1 MGLVLFGL
9 AWLAFDHY
17 RPWASFHSE
26 ALALAGLSFLA
37 IARLCSDARSVTTT
51 FLAVGTAALA
61 CVPWL
66 QWLGGVGYFAG
77 DALLAT
83 LYLFG
88 LALAIAVGHGPSPR
102 MSASSDAYPGY
113 MHVLWIVAIVSA
125 VIGLMQWL
133 AIQGV
138 FHAFVVHTVP
148 GERAIGNLAQP
159 NQLATLLLMG
169 MASLALAYEK
179 KILGNAA
186 FFLAAAFLSIVLL
199 LTGSRTGLV
208 SVIVLAGFLA
218 WKNSRRAGRLPA
230 GVFALW
236 GLSCLVGY
244 ALVPL
249 AHDAL
254 LLGSEG
260 GRGAAVVSVE
270 SRVLIWQQVGYGV
283 LQAPWLGYGWN
294 ETPAAQSAA
303 AIAFPGSLTYSN
315 AHNAVL
321 DLVAWNG
328 VPLGLLLVGIC
339 GWWLVSRI
347 RRVEKLHAVYGMA
360 CLLPLVLHSM
370 TEYPFA
376 YAYFL
381 VAGGLLV
388 GLVEGSIP
396 NHKLVTLRL
405 RWVWPS
411 LILWMVAAAWVGY
424 EYVKVEED
432 FRIVRFE
439 NLRLGRTPS
448 EYRPPRLYALS
459 HMGAML
465 EAARISPTPG
475 MGKEQLERLAFAAR
489 RFPYGVLAIKNAIA
503 LGLNGNPEAASAQM
517 AVLRGM
523 HGERYYTGA
532 KMELRSFEAE
542 YPQLKA
548 VQAP

>member
-9 AWLAFDHY
+9 AWLAADHY

-37 IARLCSDARSVTTT
+37 IARLCSERRSFAIS
-51 FLAVGTAALA
+51 FLAVGAAVLA
-61 CVPWL
+61 CVPWV
-66 QWLGGVGYFAG
+66 QWLGGVSYFAG
-77 DALLAT
+77 DSLLAT
-83 LYLFG
+83 LYLFA
-88 LALAIAVGHGPSPR
+88 LALAIAAGHCPSPG
-102 MSASSDAYPGY
+102 MSSPSDGYPGY

-125 VIGLMQWL
+125 GIGLMQWL
-133 AIQGV
+133 GV
-138 FHAFVVHTVP
+138 QWVSDFVVQADA
-148 GERAIGNLAQP
+148 GKRAIGNLAQP

-169 MASLALAYEK
+169 IASLALAYEK
-179 KILGNAA
+179 KLLGNWA
-186 FFLAAAFLSIVLL
+186 FFLSVAFLSIVVL

-208 SVIVLAGFLA
+208 SVIALTGFLA

-230 GVFALW
+230 GVVALW
-236 GLSCLVGY
+236 CVGCLVGY
-244 ALVPL
+244 ALMPL
-249 AHDAL
+249 VHDAL
-254 LLGSEG
+254 LLGS
-260 GRGAAVVSVE
+260 GRGVSLTDVD
-270 SRVLIWQQVGYGV
+270 SPRMLIWQQVGYGV

-294 ETPAAQSAA
+294 ETPAAHSAA
-303 AIAFPGSLTYSN
+303 AVAFPGSLTYTN
-315 AHNAVL
+315 AHNVVL

-347 RRVEKLHAVYGMA
+347 RRVEELHAVYGMA
-360 CLLPLVLHSM
+360 CLLPLALHSM
-370 TEYPFA
+370 TEHPFA

-381 VAGGLLV
+381 IAGGLLI
-388 GLVEGSIP
+388 GLVEGSISK
-396 NHKLVTLRL
+396 HKQVTLRPI
-405 RWVWPS
+405 WVWPP
-411 LILWMVAAAWVGY
+411 LVLWMVAAAWVGY

-439 NLRLGRTPS
+439 SLRIGRTPS
-448 EYRPPRLYALS
+448 DYGPPRIYALS

-517 AVLRGM
+517 VVLRGM
-523 HGERYYTGA
+523 HGERYYTAA
-532 KMELRSFEAE
+532 KIELRSFEAE